1 MITRDELEVIWDA
14 LCDMRENCIPEGDPQ
29 YDAKWSDICT
39 TMHKIEEELE
49 IWESVCIQSFIQSK
63 AKITVS
69 DLTIKHLPNYS
80 PTNITE

>member
-1 MITRDELEVIWDA
+1 MITKDEIEVIWDA

-49 IWESVCIQSFIQSK
+49 IWESVCI
-63 AKITVS
+63 
-69 DLTIKHLPNYS
+69 
-80 PTNITE
+80 

>member
-49 IWESVCIQSFIQSK
+49 IWESVSVNPDSMINAVKSINK
-63 AKITVS
+63 DIREG
-69 DLTIKHLPNYS
+69 L
-80 PTNITE
+80 

>member
-49 IWESVCIQSFIQSK
+49 IWESVSVNPDAMINAVKSINK
-63 AKITVS
+63 DIREG
-69 DLTIKHLPNYS
+69 L
-80 PTNITE
+80 

>member
-14 LCDMRENCIPEGDPQ
+14 LFDMRENCIPEGDPQ

-49 IWESVCIQSFIQSK
+49 IWESVSVNPDAMINAVKSINK
-63 AKITVS
+63 DIREG
-69 DLTIKHLPNYS
+69 L
-80 PTNITE
+80 